1 MPTQRGAM
9 LAHRSVVYARPG
21 YEKKCVDCHYDL
33 VHSERGLVMFRQT
46 RKSPTRP
53 KGLRQL

>member
-1 MPTQRGAM
+1 M
-9 LAHRSVVYARPG
+9 LAHRAVLYARPG

-33 VHSERGLVMFRQT
+33 VHSDRGLVMFRQT
-46 RKSPTRP
+46 RQAPYQA